1 MGASASRIWQEICS
15 LQSDDTRAHMIETVL
30 SSPSYVALARQ
41 SGVYGEV
48 LAWLSGYRRGT
59 AIPFPYRSV
68 APQPDRIQHD
78 TLRWAPQAEDRPR
91 WEQWQ
96 TQASKAPRPTFF
108 QPAPAPPPQRAP
120 PPTYTAATPAIAAA
134 ASGAIIVSPAAKAL
148 DYFQEALEMLG
159 IREEEGLTHDR
170 LKAAYKRAARAAHP
184 DKGGT
189 KEAFDELRRAYEYV
203 GKILDRVNPRVSA
216 AEKARLSAPV
226 TMESAKAARISGL
239 PAVEGAPPVILS
251 AKKLDMSTF
260 NKLFEENRLPDPERE
275 TGYGDWMKGQGGGD
289 EPVMDSRLQGKFNL
303 NTFEQVFREKA
314 LTQPKSE
321 ALMKRLEPDALIA
334 PGGVELGASTD
345 NFTAAFGSGTQF
357 TDLKQAYTTG
367 ATVFQEVAD
376 VRVQERSARSVED
389 AQRIRAAEMARV
401 DPTESARIAAAAAAL
416 EERERSRRLR
426 LAQADVANEAW
437 SDQMRRRLMVR
448 NG

>member
-30 SSPSYVALARQ
+30 SSPQYVALARQ
-41 SGVYGEV
+41 SGIYGEV
-48 LAWLSGYRRGT
+48 LAWLSAYRRGV
-59 AIPFPYRSV
+59 ASPFPYRSV
-68 APQPDRIQHD
+68 QPDRIQHD
-78 TLRWAPQAEDRPR
+78 TPRWTPQTEDRPR

-96 TQASKAPRPTFF
+96 NQAAAAPRATFF
-108 QPAPAPPPQRAP
+108 QPAPAP

-189 KEAFDELRRAYEYV
+189 KEQFDELRRAYEYV

-216 AEKARLSAPV
+216 AEKARMSAPV
-226 TMESAKAARISGL
+226 TMESAKAARGL
-239 PAVEGAPPVILS
+239 PVVEDAPPVILS

-275 TGYGDWMKGQGGGD
+275 KGYGDWMKGQGGGD

-345 NFTAAFGSGTQF
+345 NFTAAFGSDTQF

-367 ATVFQEVAD
+367 ATMFQDVAD

-416 EERERSRRLR
+416 EERERQRRLR
-426 LAQADVANEAW
+426 LAQADVASEAW